1 MKFVN
6 VFDSMKSMRKR
17 KKKFQSFFFFFLLQI
32 LRSSEGQQLRHLHQ
46 ENVAYLKD
54 LLTRARL
61 PQMPSKSHIIPIPV
75 GDPVVCA
82 WICDELMTR
91 HNHYVQSINYPTV
104 PKGTERLRVA
114 PTPFHT
120 REMMEEF
127 VFQLLRVWN
136 DAGLP
141 LLAENGTTD
150 QLKAETCSYCH
161 RTADDPAFKFQCD
174 LDQACPQ
181 YTRVH

>member
-1 MKFVN
+1 M
-6 VFDSMKSMRKR
+6 
-17 KKKFQSFFFFFLLQI
+17 
-32 LRSSEGQQLRHLHQ
+32 HQ
-46 ENVAYLKD
+46 DNVAYLKN

-75 GDPVVCA
+75 GDPMVCA
-82 WICDELMTR
+82 DICDELMTR

-104 PKGTERLRVA
+104 PKGTERLRIA

-127 VFQLLRVWN
+127 VFQLLRVWT

-141 LLAENGTTD
+141 LLAESRANNR
-150 QLKAETCSYCH
+150 LKSETCSYCH
-161 RTADDPAFKFQCD
+161 RTAESLSDNFQCD
-174 LDQACPQ
+174 LYQACPQ
-181 YTRVH
+181 YTVVH